1 MNLSTFLFVAA
12 LTVSS
17 IEATRKLRGSTTIT
31 TDVTYSS
38 TKRFTKKSGSC
49 GGKMNKKKDDIAL
62 TPFTSTFY
70 VAYAG
75 PTGPFQGNV
84 ITTVETV
91 HRDTYNQVIG
101 CALEILLDSV
111 VINNQ
116 TYYPPINRNR
126 NLAYSRSFSLV
137 NSYSVS
143 GTCRSCSSGIKLF
156 NDAVRRRFL
165 QTLAASS
172 NSRSRSNSTALFNAA
187 SLVNLN
193 AAGITQV
200 TSVSATNAVPLT
212 LMN

>member
-31 TDVTYSS
+31 TDITYSS
-38 TKRFTKKSGSC
+38 TKRFTKKSGTC
-49 GGKMNKKKDDIAL
+49 GGKMNKKKDDIFAL

-75 PTGPFQGNV
+75 PTGPFQGNA

-101 CALEILLDSV
+101 CAREILLDSV

-143 GTCRSCSSGIKLF
+143 GTCRSCSSGTKLF

-172 NSRSRSNSTALFNAA
+172 SSRSNSTALFNAA